1 MVADCRRDGKT
12 SLNLFARKEY
22 LNISRQ
28 MYVQGPNA
36 KKLKAIEDVRETT
49 LSNTMHPGNKSLRC
63 DATLANRLRCL
74 PSNNPFARIAVRPNI
89 LFEMLCAGLRYP

>member
-36 KKLKAIEDVRETT
+36 KKLKTIEDVRETT
-49 LSNTMHPGNKSLRC
+49 LSQHHAPR
-63 DATLANRLRCL
+63 
-74 PSNNPFARIAVRPNI
+74 
-89 LFEMLCAGLRYP
+89 E

>member
-1 MVADCRRDGKT
+1 MVADCRRDGKS

-49 LSNTMHPGNKSLRC
+49 LSQH
-63 DATLANRLRCL
+63 DAPR
-74 PSNNPFARIAVRPNI
+74 
-89 LFEMLCAGLRYP
+89 E